1 MTEFKP
7 SRILIFGAT
16 GQIGAFIT
24 EAILSANPA
33 FQHVAIFTS
42 ENTARTKPDL
52 LRGWTERGVSI
63 ITGDVAD
70 KGQVLA
76 AYKGIDT
83 VVSAVGRNVLDHQ
96 TDLLRWADEQENG
109 SVQWFLPSEYGTD
122 IEYGPKSATEKPH
135 QLKLKVRKFARE
147 ALKRVKCTYVVTGPY
162 IDMYFTLF
170 GAADKV
176 GGYDVQNKRAVL
188 VEDGNGKVGF
198 TSMRDVGKGVVAA
211 LQHPEASFDRVIKI
225 QSFVVTP
232 EEILTEFEKQT
243 GGQPWTVE
251 YTPLDD
257 LRRLEDDA
265 WSQGKGWSTLATLRR
280 IWAEGGTLYER
291 TDNEA
296 IGLHDED
303 LESLATTVQRNIAQV
318 TS

>member
-1 MTEFKP
+1 M
-7 SRILIFGAT
+7 
-16 GQIGAFIT
+16 
-24 EAILSANPA
+24 
-33 FQHVAIFTS
+33 
-42 ENTARTKPDL
+42 
-52 LRGWTERGVSI
+52 
-63 ITGDVAD
+63 
-70 KGQVLA
+70 
-76 AYKGIDT
+76 
-83 VVSAVGRNVLDHQ
+83 
-96 TDLLRWADEQENG
+96 
-109 SVQWFLPSEYGTD
+109 
-122 IEYGPKSATEKPH
+122 
-135 QLKLKVRKFARE
+135 
-147 ALKRVKCTYVVTGPY
+147 
-162 IDMYFTLF
+162 
-170 GAADKV
+170 
-176 GGYDVQNKRAVL
+176 
-188 VEDGNGKVGF
+188 
-198 TSMRDVGKGVVAA
+198 VAA

-232 EEILTEFEKQT
+232 KEILTEFEKQT

-296 IGLHDED
+296 IGLRDED